1 MEGSLDKIVKSIAN
15 DILSIARMI
24 LESNNLINEKVGRNT
39 IAPDSELYKTL
50 KVESRNDGDIVF
62 DMMLNDYLVF
72 IESGRRAG
80 AKFPPVEPI
89 VRWCKEKG
97 IPTDNSTIFLI
108 RRAIARDGINPRPIM
123 AKVFEE
129 LDRAWDNE
137 WSDRLFDIIM
147 ETINKFFNGNNN
159 I

>member
-1 MEGSLDKIVKSIAN
+1 MEESLDRVIKAIAN

-50 KVESRNDGDIVF
+50 QVKATNDGDIVF
-62 DMMLNDYLVF
+62 DLMLNDYLVF

-89 VRWCKEKG
+89 VKWARKRG
-97 IPTDNSTIFLI
+97 IPTDNSTIYLI
-108 RRAIARDGINPRPIM
+108 RRAISRDGIKPRPFM
-123 AKVFEE
+123 AYIFEE
-129 LDRAWDNE
+129 LDERWDDN
-137 WSDRLFDIIM
+137 WADSIFDKIM
-147 ETINKFFNGNNN
+147 EQIDNFFK
-159 I
+159 

>member
-1 MEGSLDKIVKSIAN
+1 MEESLDKVIKAIAN

-50 KVESRNDGDIVF
+50 QVKATNDGDIVF
-62 DMMLNDYLVF
+62 DLMLNDYLVF

-89 VRWCKEKG
+89 VKWARKRG
-97 IPTDNSTIFLI
+97 IPTDNSTIYLI
-108 RRAIARDGINPRPIM
+108 RRAISRDGIRPRPFM
-123 AKVFEE
+123 AYIFEE
-129 LDRAWDNE
+129 MDERWDDN
-137 WSDRLFDIIM
+137 WADSIFDKIM
-147 ETINKFFNGNNN
+147 EQIDNFFK
-159 I
+159 